1 MRYSTLQYA
10 IIAIFCDEWFKTNFG
25 GVLSFYYPPWNNS
38 LEPNQGNVR
47 QWLDNLYSKFQPI
60 EQSRWNQSNIDTLFY
75 AGSQSFVNRYF
86 NFSPTTSYQQYY
98 FNIIQQPVNMITG
111 YERQHRK
118 QFIYQP
124 CEGSDPQTTDQ
135 YTKLMTHVCNVGA
148 IHEQKSK
155 AKELAAVAGMC
166 LVQPYLDFSAGDDQA
181 QGDLKVKIWE
191 YNSFLVDPYF
201 RSPDMS
207 DAQFVWCQEYI
218 SKKEAENRFP
228 DKMNMITPMAGT
240 PQRYG
245 SFYFLPE
252 NYNMARNDLMVLS
265 YVWYKWKRKKKRL
278 YSRTRNQ
285 FFDFAG
291 DEGNLEQI
299 LYNIPDM
306 EEVTVEVPTW
316 KLAVVLNDQLMF
328 QGDNPLGFDGCPFV
342 PYYWNYE
349 PHINYY
355 DLRVR
360 SLIRTMRDPQFLFNY
375 KIITNNDIAAAT
387 INAGWKRKIGAVA
400 NEDNLKKSGQGWDV
414 IINEGYELTDVEK
427 IIPSAV
433 PESDLA
439 LAQQMNDLIYQT
451 SGINLEN
458 WSGQQDKQISS
469 LTMMMKQ
476 AANLMVFQKYF
487 DQWDYS
493 DKLLGDICLKIVLNN
508 WSAEKVGLLIGEE
521 PTPYF
526 YSRVFSKYKTIVEE
540 ADLTPTQQNLQA
552 QQMMD
557 INAAFQRE
565 VFTPSMIIP
574 KLNITGKGEIIKI
587 LEEQEKAAQ
596 EQQSQMA
603 DVQHALE
610 DAKLKELY
618 SKAAA
623 NIARAREDHSRS
635 ESNLGLYEERLSMIE
650 RNRAMSLKEK
660 QAALTS
666 LLENIHRFGEIE
678 TAAQAQDLEYQNMHQ
693 RFEEE
698 KEKQDVEQRTGAN
711 KFLAE
716 ILGTLSEQSSQ
727 MQNM

>member
-1 MRYSTLQYA
+1 MYTA
-10 IIAIFCDEWFKTNFG
+10 
-25 GVLSFYYPPWNNS
+25 PWNNN

-47 QWLDNLYSKFQPI
+47 QWLDNLYTKFQPI

-75 AGSQSFVNRYF
+75 AGSQTFVNRYF

-98 FNIIQQPVNMITG
+98 FNIIQQPINMITG

-118 QFIYQP
+118 NFSYVP
-124 CEGSDPQTTDQ
+124 AEGADALTTDQ
-135 YTKLMTHVCNVGA
+135 YTKLITHVANAGD

-155 AKELAAVAGMC
+155 AKELAAISGMV
-166 LVQPYLDFSAGDDQA
+166 LAQPYLDFTGDDAA
-181 QGDLKVKIWE
+181 QGQMKLKIWE

-218 SKKEAENRFP
+218 SKHEAESRFP
-228 DKMNMITPMAGT
+228 DKVKAISPMSGT

-265 YVWYKWKRKKKRL
+265 YVWYKWKRNKKRL
-278 YSRTRNQ
+278 YSKSRNQ

-291 DEGNLEQI
+291 GEGQLEQI

-306 EEVTVEVPTW
+306 QEVTVETPCW
-316 KLAVVLNDQLMF
+316 KLAVVLNEQLMF
-328 QGDNPLGFDGCPFV
+328 QGENPLGFGCPFI

-360 SLIRTMRDPQFLFNY
+360 GLVRTMRDPQFLMNY
-375 KIITNNDIAAAT
+375 KIIQNNDIAAAT

-400 NEDNLKKSGQGWDV
+400 NEDNLKKAGQGWDV
-414 IINEGYELTDVEK
+414 IINEGYELTDCEK

-439 LAQQMNDLIYQT
+439 LAQQMEDLIFKT
-451 SGINLEN
+451 SGINIEN

-469 LTMMMKQ
+469 LTLMMKQ

-487 DQWDYS
+487 DQWDFS
-493 DKLLGDICLKIVLNN
+493 DKLLGDKMLQIVLNN
-508 WSAEKVGLLIGEE
+508 WNAEKVALYIGEE
-521 PTPYF
+521 PSPHF
-526 YSRVFSKYKTIVEE
+526 YSKVFAKYQVLVEE
-540 ADLTPTQQNLQA
+540 SDLTPTQQNLQA

-557 INAAFQRE
+557 INQLFGRE
-565 VFTPSMIIP
+565 VFTPSQIVP
-574 KLNITGKGEIIKI
+574 KLNITGKGEIIPM
-587 LEEQEKAAQ
+587 LQQQ
-596 EQQSQMA
+596 EQMA
-603 DVQHALE
+603 QAQQQEATNIQHAFE
-610 DAKLKELY
+610 EAKLKEMY
-618 SKAAA
+618 SKAVS

-650 RNRAMSLKEK
+650 RNRALSLKEK
-660 QAALTS
+660 NAALAS
-666 LLENIHRFGEIE
+666 LLESMQKFGEIE
-678 TAAQAQDLEYQNMHQ
+678 TSYAENQLNIDQFNM
-693 RFEEE
+693 RIEEE
-698 KEKQDVEQRTGAN
+698 REKRDVERRTQAN
-711 KFLAE
+711 KFFEE
-716 ILGTLSEQSSQ
+716 IMGG
-727 MQNM
+727 MGN